1 MCTIETGSNIYTC
14 LVERK
19 DGQKKKE
26 LAVRCPIRAG
36 FVRYSISFD
45 TLSTLRHTLP
55 PLILADVSVQSDGR
69 REGWIRTR
77 SIHHLFTRVWRGP
90 ARVGEKAPQGFS
102 RQNNATKRAM
112 VVWLA
117 GVGWGFEAGEWR
129 GYRVVGAGSEAA
141 VTFVNMAAV
150 SCACLPVCAQV
161 RLGASKQASK
171 LAHAC
176 IAIVILL
183 IN

>member
-1 MCTIETGSNIYTC
+1 
-14 LVERK
+14 
-19 DGQKKKE
+19 
-26 LAVRCPIRAG
+26 
-36 FVRYSISFD
+36 
-45 TLSTLRHTLP
+45 
-55 PLILADVSVQSDGR
+55 
-69 REGWIRTR
+69 
-77 SIHHLFTRVWRGP
+77 
-90 ARVGEKAPQGFS
+90 
-102 RQNNATKRAM
+102 M